1 MNHDW
6 PWPALVALAVP
17 AALGHLCHIV
27 LSINVVSALGH
38 REHVMDRARTAIF
51 VTLWVSSALLLWNH
65 LRAPFWTWA
74 WPMRSYAYLCVFSGT
89 GGWTLSS
96 LILALRRQ
104 PEGITR
110 ATEVRSLADPGERD
124 ELIGDGRRSWLLRL
138 PGNEAFR
145 LALREYDVAITGLP
159 ESLAGLRIVQLSD
172 LHMAPSFR
180 RRYFERVMAACQDW
194 DADLLILTGD
204 VVDADEV
211 IPWIEPLLAPLSA
224 RLGKYAILGNH
235 DEEHQ
240 PSAIVDEL
248 TRAGF
253 ETLEGQWTTLDV
265 DGATIA
271 MGGTSAPWGPD
282 VDPCSMPE
290 ADFRILLSHSP
301 DRFYRAARWGIDLM
315 FSGHNHG
322 GQIRLPMVGAVF
334 MPSLYSRR
342 FDRGFFRSGRTLMYV
357 NEGIAGM
364 HPVRYGCMP
373 EVTRFVLRNA
383 PSITDFPGSEVKTAH
398 GRKRQAMERDRV

>member
-6 PWPALVALAVP
+6 PWPALIALAVP
-17 AALGHLCHIV
+17 AGLGHLCHIV
-27 LSINVVSALGH
+27 LSINIVSALGH
-38 REHVMDRARTAIF
+38 REHVIDRARAALF
-51 VTLWVSSALLLWNH
+51 ATLWVSSALLLWNH
-65 LRAPFWTWA
+65 LQAPFWTWS
-74 WPMRSYAYLCVFSGT
+74 WPVRGYAYSCAISGT
-89 GGWTLSS
+89 IGWTLSS
-96 LILALRRQ
+96 LILALRRK

-110 ATEVRSLADPGERD
+110 ATEVRALADPGERN
-124 ELIGDGRRSWLLRL
+124 ELIGDSRRSWLLRL
-138 PGNEAFR
+138 PGNESFR
-145 LALREYDVAITGLP
+145 LAIREYDVAIPELP
-159 ESLAGLRIVQLSD
+159 EPLAGLRIVQISD

-180 RRYFERVMAACQDW
+180 RPYFERVLAACQDW

-240 PSAIVDEL
+240 PSAIVGEL

-265 DGATIA
+265 DGARIA

-282 VDPCSMPE
+282 VAPDAMPD

-322 GQIRLPMVGAVF
+322 GQIRLPLVGAVF

-342 FDRGFFRSGRTLMYV
+342 FDRGFFRRGRTLMYV

-373 EVTRFVLRNA
+373 EVARFVLRNA
-383 PSITDFPGSEVKTAH
+383 GLAGAESQTAH
-398 GRKRQAMERDRV
+398 GRKRKAMERDWVQG